1 MYSVFSSKKHA
12 WGASPVWVDSRIF
25 RWWNIVANN
34 LWSLEFA
41 GFLRSDHNKNNWIQC
56 QFCGFLLSVETNRT
70 YTLAGDSCDS
80 TSIMIRGNMS
90 SPDEPTVQSM
100 SGTQLPLP
108 WALLRRGRQ
117 LYGLYF
123 FLGGCFKVL
132 IGLLWSDTLKSMFL
146 ERLLDIPAE
155 TFAHEYLTSFAIPN
169 AFLVA
174 YVLTLGELC
183 VGLLFMLNVFAKWG
197 AVLAIFHHHQ
207 YRYRWFF

>member
-1 MYSVFSSKKHA
+1 
-12 WGASPVWVDSRIF
+12 
-25 RWWNIVANN
+25 
-34 LWSLEFA
+34 
-41 GFLRSDHNKNNWIQC
+41 
-56 QFCGFLLSVETNRT
+56 
-70 YTLAGDSCDS
+70 
-80 TSIMIRGNMS
+80 MIRGNMS

-123 FLGGCFKVL
+123 FLGGFFKVL
-132 IGLLWSDTLKSMFL
+132 IGLLWSDILKSMFL

-169 AFLVA
+169 AFFVA

-197 AVLAIFHHHQ
+197 AVLAIFITINIGLGG
-207 YRYRWFF
+207 FFSWILVGFILFPFVVIFFEHPENHPHFQVEGSTQGDIHDRQ

>member
-1 MYSVFSSKKHA
+1 
-12 WGASPVWVDSRIF
+12 
-25 RWWNIVANN
+25 
-34 LWSLEFA
+34 
-41 GFLRSDHNKNNWIQC
+41 
-56 QFCGFLLSVETNRT
+56 
-70 YTLAGDSCDS
+70 
-80 TSIMIRGNMS
+80 MS

-197 AVLAIFHHHQ
+197 AVLAIFITINIGIGG
-207 YRYRWFF
+207 FFSWILVGFILFPFVVIFFEHPENHPHFQVEGTSQEGLHDKQ